1 MINYKTFYEMI
12 FIYNAILNGWNVRLL
27 RKSTFEFTK
36 NKKSLKIKNLND
48 FNINKFI
55 KDNLTF

>member
-12 FIYNAILNGWNVRLL
+12 FIYNAILNGWNVKLIK
-27 RKSTFEFTK
+27 KSTYEFKK

-55 KDNLTF
+55 QENLAF